1 VKNILA
7 AVIAAVEAEG
17 EKLAQEFHLPQGP
30 RGSRGNAPIDKEIE
44 ERLREKLQKLLPA
57 TFAGEET
64 GTTPG
69 SEKGWVWLVDPQDGT
84 SEFLSGRRG
93 SAISVALL
101 RGAEP
106 VLGVVHAPLPPDRDR
121 DTIAWAEGARAML
134 RNGEPIKPGL
144 SRRALA
150 PGEFVLATAS
160 SALRPQTWSEAVA
173 PARYVALPSI
183 AYRMARVAAGD
194 AVATISAHGIAEYD
208 IAAGMALI
216 GAAGGVSLDIT
227 GQAIELHGKADRRVS
242 GVYAG
247 APEAAAK
254 LVKFDLARL
263 DAEPRRARRVELG
276 FPRPRLGAALAR
288 AQGCLLGQVIGDSL
302 GSLVEAK
309 AARDIAQRYPGGV
322 RELGDGG
329 VHHTIAG
336 QPTDDSEMALAL
348 ARCLV
353 LNRKFDAEKVL
364 DAYREWMTTRP
375 LDIGAT
381 TERGLLGLH
390 TNESE
395 SNGALMRVSP
405 IGIFCFGNPQN
416 ASMAA
421 RADAALTHRNPVC
434 IEASAGYVA
443 AIAAG
448 VGGASRDDMIKAA
461 LAHSAGAAQE
471 AIRRGAAGAPPVE
484 FEKNQGWVLIA
495 LQNAFFHLAASGFE
509 EALVKTVGCGG
520 DTDTNAAIAGALCGA
535 ALAREAIPA
544 RWIRTVLACRPLVE
558 AGAPRPRPM
567 PCWPDDV
574 LELAEA
580 LLLAGSPP

>member
-1 VKNILA
+1 LKNILA

-17 EKLAQEFHLPQGP
+17 EKLAEEFYLPQGP
-30 RGSRGNAPIDKEIE
+30 RGSRGNAPVDKEIE
-44 ERLREKLQKLLPA
+44 ERLRETLQKLLPA

-93 SAISVALL
+93 SSISVALL
-101 RGAEP
+101 RGSEP

-121 DTIAWAEGARAML
+121 DTIAWAEGARALL
-134 RNGEPIKPGL
+134 RNGEPVAGSL
-144 SRRALA
+144 SQRALA

-173 PARYVALPSI
+173 PARFIALPSI

-194 AVATISAHGIAEYD
+194 AVATLSTHGIAEYD

-216 GAAGGVSLDIT
+216 RAAGGVALDIT
-227 GQAIELHGKADRRVS
+227 GQPIELAGKAERRVS
-242 GVYAG
+242 GIYAG

-263 DAEPRRARRVELG
+263 EGEPRRTRRVELG

-302 GSLVEAK
+302 GSLVEFK
-309 AARDIAQRYPGGV
+309 AAREIAQRYPRGV

-329 VHHTIAG
+329 VYHTIAG

-353 LNRKFDAEKVL
+353 LNRKFDADKVL

-390 TNESE
+390 TSESE

-405 IGIFCFGNPQN
+405 IGIWAFNDLEK
-416 ASMAA
+416 ASHAA

-434 IEASAGYVA
+434 IEASAGYAA

-471 AIRRGAAGAPPVE
+471 AIRRGAAGAPPE
-484 FEKNQGWVLIA
+484 QFEKNQGWVLIA
-495 LQNAFFHLAASGFE
+495 LQNAFYHLARSSFE
-509 EALVKTVGCGG
+509 EALIKTVGCGG
-520 DTDTNAAIAGALCGA
+520 DTDTNGAIAGSLAGA
-535 ALAREAIPA
+535 ALGREAIPQ
-544 RWIRTVLACRPLVE
+544 RWIRPVLACRPLVE

-580 LLLAGSPP
+580 LLLAG

>member
-1 VKNILA
+1 MKNLLA
-7 AVIAAVEAEG
+7 EVIAAVEAEG
-17 EKLAQEFHLPQGP
+17 EKLAEEFHLPQGP
-30 RGSRGNAPIDKEIE
+30 RGSGGNAPVDKEIE
-44 ERLREKLQKLLPA
+44 ERLRAKLQKLLPA

-84 SEFLSGRRG
+84 SEFLSARRG

-101 RGAEP
+101 RGTQP
-106 VLGVVHAPLPPDRDR
+106 VLGVVHAPLSPDRGR
-121 DTIAWAEGARAML
+121 DTIAWAEGAKAML
-134 RNGEPIKPGL
+134 RNGQPVTASL
-144 SRRALA
+144 TQRRLA

-160 SALRPQTWSEAVA
+160 SAQRPQTWSAAVA

-194 AVATISAHGIAEYD
+194 AVATVSTHGVAEYD

-216 GAAGGVSLDIT
+216 GAAGGVCLDIT
-227 GQAIELHGKADRRVS
+227 GQPIELAGKAERRVS
-242 GVYAG
+242 GIYAG

-254 LVKFDLARL
+254 LAQFDFARL
-263 DAEPRRARRVELG
+263 ESEPRRPRRVELG
-276 FPRPRLGAALAR
+276 FPRPRLPGLAR
-288 AQGCLLGQVIGDSL
+288 AQGALLGQVIGDSL
-302 GSLVEAK
+302 GSLVELK
-309 AARDIAQRYPGGV
+309 GAAQIAQRYPRGV
-322 RELGDGG
+322 ADLADGG
-329 VHHTIAG
+329 VYHTIAG

-353 LNRKFDAEKVL
+353 ANRKFDPEKVL
-364 DAYREWMTTRP
+364 EAYREWMTTRP

-381 TERGLLGLH
+381 TERGLLGMH

-405 IGIFCFGNPQN
+405 IGIWSFNDLEK
-416 ASMAA
+416 ASSAA
-421 RADAALTHRNPVC
+421 RAEAALTHRNLVC
-434 IEASAGYVA
+434 IEASAGYAA

-448 VGGASRDDMIKAA
+448 VGGASREEMLQAA
-461 LAHSAGAAQE
+461 LAHCAGPAQE
-471 AIRRGAAGAPPVE
+471 AIRRGAAGALPAE
-484 FEKNQGWVLIA
+484 FEKDPGRVLVA
-495 LQNAFFHLAASGFE
+495 LQNAFFHLLKSDFE
-509 EALVKTVGCGG
+509 ATLLKTVACGG
-520 DTDTNAAIAGALCGA
+520 DTDTNCAIAGALAGA
-535 ALAREAIPA
+535 AGGREAIPM
-544 RWIRTVLACRPLVE
+544 RWIRPVLACRPLVE

-580 LLLAGSPP
+580 LLLAGYSR

>member
-1 VKNILA
+1 MKNVLA

-17 EKLAQEFHLPQGP
+17 RELEEEFHLPQGP
-30 RGSRGNAPIDKEIE
+30 RGSRGNAPVDKEIE
-44 ERLREKLQKLLPA
+44 ERLRDKLMKLLPA

-69 SEKGWVWLVDPQDGT
+69 SEKGWTWLVDPQDGT

-101 RGAEP
+101 RGGEP
-106 VLGVVHAPLPPDRDR
+106 VLGVVHAPMPPDRGR
-121 DTIAWAEGARAML
+121 DTIAWAEGASSML
-134 RNGEPIKPGL
+134 RNGEPIKPSL
-144 SRRALA
+144 AAKSLA

-160 SALRPQTWSEAVA
+160 SAQRPETWSSVVA
-173 PARYVALPSI
+173 PARYLALPSI

-194 AVATISAHGIAEYD
+194 AVATVSTHAVSEYDVAAGIA
-208 IAAGMALI
+208 LI
-216 GAAGGVSLDIT
+216 HAAGGITLDVT
-227 GQAIELHGKADRRVS
+227 GRGVVLAGKAENRVD

-247 APEAAAK
+247 APEAAAR
-254 LVKFDLARL
+254 LARVDFAKL
-263 DAEPRRARRVELG
+263 NDEPRRPLRVSLG
-276 FPRPRLGAALAR
+276 FPRPRLPALPR

-302 GSLVEAK
+302 GSLVEFK
-309 AARDIAQRYPGGV
+309 GAAEIARLYPDGL
-322 RELGDGG
+322 RELADRG
-329 VHHTIAG
+329 VYHTIAG

-348 ARCLV
+348 ARSLV
-353 LNRKFDAEKVL
+353 ANRGFIAEKTL
-364 DAYREWMTTRP
+364 DAYRDWMTTRP

-381 TERGLLGLH
+381 TERGLLGMH

-405 IGIFCFGNPQN
+405 IGIFRFGDPQH
-416 ASMAA
+416 AAVDA

-434 IEASAGYVA
+434 VESSAGYAA

-448 VGGASRDDMIKAA
+448 VGGASRQAMTDAA
-461 LAHSAGAAQE
+461 LAHSTGAARE
-471 AIRRGAAGAPPVE
+471 AIRRGAGGEAPAE
-484 FEKNQGWVLIA
+484 FEKKIGWVLTA
-495 LQNAFFHLAASGFE
+495 LQNAFYHLMRSDFEAALM
-509 EALVKTVGCGG
+509 ATVARGG
-520 DTDTNAAIAGALCGA
+520 DPDTNAAIAGALLGA
-535 ALAREAIPA
+535 AHGRDAIPA
-544 RWIRTVLACRPLVE
+544 RWIRPVLACRPLVE

-580 LLLAGSPP
+580 LLLARS